1 MILLLKASVVIMV
14 LLGFYKLLLE
24 RESFFVANRFYLL
37 GCLALACVIPFIA
50 LPKLSPY
57 QGVAS
62 SMMEPLAD
70 QKTVT
75 GNVMQAL
82 PAEPLETQEN
92 NALNPEMTN
101 KQELTTAEGNGRS
114 ENESSPETADKPIQ
128 KAAEGSSTQGYFAER
143 DFSFWLTL
151 VYGFGVLVLSIKLLA
166 QVFSTLRTAL
176 NSHDKIVDE
185 DGIIVNLQGAVDPCS
200 FFRYIFINPA
210 SYDFE
215 TYEQIIAHEKIHVKH
230 LHSLDLLLS
239 ELAVVLLWFNP
250 FIWLLRREVEKNIEY
265 QTDDSLVRQ
274 SSEMKESYQLNLV
287 KIASYAQPLAI
298 TTNYNQSL
306 IKQRILKMNN
316 KRSNNYGY
324 WKYTFLA
331 PLIFGLILLLNKP
344 NASYGQEKQMVPV
357 EKPEVVNNLPVPEPE
372 VPEEEVPVSESPG
385 QADDCGALTQ
395 AVLDENVSEVTR
407 LLKTVGPDCVD
418 PDPGYITR
426 IVNGWTYRQS
436 EPRTPL
442 AAAANRGNLAIAKLL
457 VAAGAKV
464 DFDAGDHGWAMT
476 EAASEGHSEIVAY
489 LLENGADVNRRSNGE
504 GSPLNAAARGGHVAI
519 AKMLLAEG
527 AEINYQNDGQG
538 SALNAAARNDHKD
551 MVSYLLDN
559 GAEINAWN
567 DGQGSPLNA
576 AARNGHDEVVSLLI
590 EKGAGI
596 DAQSDGQGTALNA
609 AARNGHA
616 STITLLLS
624 KGADIDRQN
633 DGQGSALNAA
643 ARNGHDE
650 AVALLIEKGADVDRR
665 SDGQG
670 TALNAA
676 ARNGHLSTIELLLE
690 KGADIDRGGDG
701 QGSALN
707 AAARNGHVE
716 VIKLLLDKGAD
727 IDRQTDG
734 QGTALNAAA
743 RNGHDQTVAL
753 LIERGADVN
762 RQNDGQGSA
771 LNAAARNGHIS
782 TAALLLE
789 KGARVDQQNDG
800 QGSALNAAARNGH
813 YDMVELLISK
823 GADVNRQNDGQGSAL
838 NAAARNGHLEVIKLL
853 VSKGADVNQ
862 YSDGQGSALSA
873 ASRNRHRAVVKYLVS
888 VGAEY

>member
-1 MILLLKASVVIMV
+1 MV

-37 GCLALACVIPFIA
+37 GCLVLACVIPFIA

-62 SMMEPLAD
+62 GIMEPLAE
-70 QKTVT
+70 QRSGSASV
-75 GNVMQAL
+75 AL
-82 PAEPLETQEN
+82 TDESAETEETN
-92 NALNPEMTN
+92 DTDPDLAGR
-101 KQELTTAEGNGRS
+101 QELTTVKDNDQS
-114 ENESSPETADKPIQ
+114 VNERKNQIADKPVQ
-128 KAAEGSSTQGYFAER
+128 KPAEGSSMQGYFADR
-143 DFSFWLTL
+143 GFTFWLAL
-151 VYGFGVLVLSIKLLA
+151 VYGFGVVVLLIKLLA
-166 QVFSTLRTAL
+166 QVFSTLRTGL
-176 NSHDKIVDE
+176 KSQDKIADE

-215 TYEQIIAHEKIHVKH
+215 TYEQIIAHEKIHVKQ

-250 FIWLLRREVEKNIEY
+250 FIWILRREVEKNIEY
-265 QTDDSLVRQ
+265 QTDDSLVRH
-274 SSEMKESYQLNLV
+274 SSGMKESYQLNLV
-287 KIASYAQPLAI
+287 KIASYSQPMAI

-331 PLIFGLILLLNKP
+331 PLIFGLILFLNKP
-344 NASYGQEKQMVPV
+344 NISYGQEEQAVPL
-357 EKPEVVNNLPVPEPE
+357 EKPEVVNSLPAPEPE

-385 QADDCGALTQ
+385 LADDCGALTQ
-395 AVLDENVSEVTR
+395 AVLDENVSEVRR

-426 IVNGWTYRQS
+426 IVNGWTYRES

-442 AAAANRGNLAIAKLL
+442 AAAANRGNLEIAQLL
-457 VAAGAKV
+457 VAAGATV
-464 DFDAGDHGWAMT
+464 DFDAGDYGWALT
-476 EAASEGHSEIVAY
+476 EAASEGHSDFVAY
-489 LLENGADVNRRSNGE
+489 LLENGADVNRRSNGQ

-527 AEINYQNDGQG
+527 AEINFQNDGQG
-538 SALNAAARNDHKD
+538 SALNAAARNGHKD

-559 GAEINAWN
+559 GAEINGWN
-567 DGQGSPLNA
+567 DGQGSALNA
-576 AARNGHDEVVSLLI
+576 AARNGHDEVVALLI
-590 EKGAGI
+590 EKGANVN
-596 DAQSDGQGTALNA
+596 AQSAGQGSALNA
-609 AARNGHA
+609 AARNGHT
-616 STITLLLS
+616 STLTLLLS
-624 KGADIDRQN
+624 KGADINLQN
-633 DGQGSALNAA
+633 NGQGSALNAA

-650 AVALLIEKGADVDRR
+650 AVALLIDKGADVDRR

-838 NAAARNGHLEVIKLL
+838 NAAARNGHLEVVKLL

-873 ASRNRHRAVVKYLVS
+873 ASRNRHRAVVKYLIS
-888 VGAEY
+888 EGAEY